1 MPNPLQVVLS
11 ADFMDE
17 NRSLVFPDIG
27 LSSIQGAAIE
37 TRFLPEYK
45 AEYTPD
51 QLQNADALLSLK
63 PKVSAASLD
72 GIEGLCAI
80 GRFGVG
86 YDNIDLPACTEHDI
100 AVYITRNGVIRPV
113 ASSIVTLVLALSHNL
128 VGKDRLIRRGDWA
141 ASTRR
146 IGKEPRGRVV
156 GTIGFGN
163 IAREA
168 VRLLKALEIGR
179 FLIHDPFAS
188 AADAAGMGV
197 EMVPLDELLA
207 ESDYVLINCPLTEAT
222 RKLIGE
228 RELNRMKPDAVL
240 INTARGPI
248 VDEAALARPLQTGRI
263 AGAALDVF
271 EQEPLPAGSPLL
283 NLENIVL
290 SSHSL
295 CWTEELFRDMGREA
309 FAGVLAISG
318 GKPPLHV
325 VNPEVLERQGFRR
338 KLERLSLIKKELKKH
353 ETKIVR
359 RHYRFIAGRLFVR
372 RGNAPGI
379 DSRQQ
384 HRFLVRSNPTTCA
397 RFGHHSAPCAR
408 PLSRRGVDS
417 WRRFPRR

>member
-17 NRSLVFPDIG
+17 NRSLAFPDIG

-179 FLIHDPFAS
+179 FLTHDPFANT
-188 AADAAGMGV
+188 ADAAGMGV
-197 EMVPLDELLA
+197 EVVPLDELLA

-248 VDEAALARPLQTGRI
+248 VDEAALARALQTGRI

-271 EQEPLPAGSPLL
+271 EQEPLPAGSPLV

-338 KLERLSLIKKELKKH
+338 KLERLSLIKKELR
-353 ETKIVR
+353 E
-359 RHYRFIAGRLFVR
+359 A
-372 RGNAPGI
+372 
-379 DSRQQ
+379 
-384 HRFLVRSNPTTCA
+384 
-397 RFGHHSAPCAR
+397 
-408 PLSRRGVDS
+408 
-417 WRRFPRR
+417 

>member
-1 MPNPLQVVLS
+1 MPDALQVVLS
-11 ADFMDE
+11 ADFIDADRNLM
-17 NRSLVFPDIG
+17 FPDIG
-27 LSSIQGAAIE
+27 LCTIADRARIE

-45 AEYTPD
+45 VEYTPD
-51 QLQNADALLSLK
+51 QLQNAHALLSLK

-72 GIEGLCAI
+72 GIERLCAI

-86 YDNIDLPACTEHDI
+86 YDNIDLPACTGHDI
-100 AVYITRNGVIRPV
+100 AVYITRNAVIRPV

-128 VGKDRLIRRGDWA
+128 VGKDRLIRRGEWT

-156 GTIGFGN
+156 GTVGFGN

-168 VRLLKALEIGR
+168 VRLLKALDVGR
-179 FLIHDPFAS
+179 FLTYDPFAS
-188 AADAAGMGV
+188 AAEAAEMGV

-207 ESDYVLINCPLTEAT
+207 ASDYVLINCPLTEST

-248 VDEAALARPLQTGRI
+248 VDEAALARALQAGRI

-283 NLENIVL
+283 SLENTLL

-309 FAGVLAISG
+309 FAGVLAISA
-318 GKPPLHV
+318 GKAPAHV
-325 VNPEVLERQGFRR
+325 VNPEVLERRGFRR
-338 KLERLSLIKKELKKH
+338 KLERLSLIKEELRK
-353 ETKIVR
+353 
-359 RHYRFIAGRLFVR
+359 A
-372 RGNAPGI
+372 
-379 DSRQQ
+379 
-384 HRFLVRSNPTTCA
+384 
-397 RFGHHSAPCAR
+397 
-408 PLSRRGVDS
+408 
-417 WRRFPRR
+417 